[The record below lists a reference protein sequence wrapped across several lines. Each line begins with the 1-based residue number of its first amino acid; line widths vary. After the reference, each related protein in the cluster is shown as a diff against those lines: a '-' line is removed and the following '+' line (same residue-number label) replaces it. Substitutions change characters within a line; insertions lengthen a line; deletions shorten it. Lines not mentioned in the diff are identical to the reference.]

1 MSKIKIMSENLANKI
16 AAGEV
21 VEKCASVVKELV
33 ENAID
38 AKANNIKINLEDG
51 GLRKIEII
59 DNGIG
64 MDKEDAVLAF
74 ARHATSKIYKDDD
87 LFFIETLGF
96 RGEALASIA
105 SVSEVNLETCSKD
118 IGTHVHIKGGKMD
131 LVEPSNARIGT
142 SICVTN
148 LFYNTPAR
156 LKYLKSEATEL
167 NNCIQFIEKL
177 ALSKP
182 DIAFTLTNN
191 DKVIVKTSGKN
202 NLLKTIHEIYG
213 LTVSSNMLSIN
224 KTSDDFE
231 ISGYDNAAQRA
242 ANAVKIEDRLA
253 EFSWSSV
260 QNRDYTKQYNPMST
274 EQICKRWNGFDFA
287 TFFQVLGIPAQ
298 EKIIV
303 QQPSFFDGF
312 SKLFASASL
321 DELKDYMAAGLL
333 SSAAGSLSDEYYDAS
348 FDFFST
354 QMNGVTEKKPSWKR
368 AMSVPNGILGEAVGQ
383 MYVKKYFPEEYK
395 QKVLDLVRQLQVS
408 LGQHIDSLAWMSDST
423 KAYAREKLDAFT
435 VKIGYPDKWKDYS
448 TLNIDPELS
457 YFENLRAA
465 SAWYVADNLS
475 KLGQPTDPDEWG
487 MTPQTVNAYYNPT
500 TNEICFPAAILQPPF
515 FNADADDAVNYG
527 AIGVV
532 IGHEMTHGFDDQGR
546 LFDKEGNMT
555 NWWTPEDEAAFKERT
570 AILEKQYSEVEILPG
585 IHADGALTLGEN
597 IADHGGISIAW
608 TALHNALGG
617 VEPEP
622 IDGFTAAQRFFIGYA
637 HLWADNA
644 TDEAKARLNK
654 IDVHSLAEERVNV
667 AVRNFPFFFEAFGIK
682 EGDKMWRPEEERVS
696 IW

>member
-1 MSKIKIMSENLANKI
+1 MSVFSVMMLAACQGGGNKVPAINVKDMDLSVSPGEDFYLYANGGWKKNNPLKPEFARFGSFDVLRENNEIRLNELFAEMAKLSPEQGTVDQKIVDLYKQGLDSVRLNSEGGAPVKKYVDSIYAAAGKDELVKVLANQNKY
-16 AAGEV
+16 GEGGFF
-21 VEKCASVVKELV
+21 SVGVSADLMNSKMQILYLAQSGLGMGNRDYYV
-33 ENAID
+33 DTANA
-38 AKANNIKINLEDG
+38 KLHEGYTK
-51 GLRKIEII
+51 
-59 DNGIG
+59 
-64 MDKEDAVLAF
+64 MLARF
-74 ARHATSKIYKDDD
+74 
-87 LFFIETLGF
+87 
-96 RGEALASIA
+96 
-105 SVSEVNLETCSKD
+105 
-118 IGTHVHIKGGKMD
+118 
-131 LVEPSNARIGT
+131 
-142 SICVTN
+142 
-148 LFYNTPAR
+148 
-156 LKYLKSEATEL
+156 
-167 NNCIQFIEKL
+167 
-177 ALSKP
+177 
-182 DIAFTLTNN
+182 
-191 DKVIVKTSGKN
+191 
-202 NLLKTIHEIYG
+202 
-213 LTVSSNMLSIN
+213 
-224 KTSDDFE
+224 FE

-354 QMNGVTEKKPSWKR
+354 QMNGVTEKKPRWKR

>member
-1 MSKIKIMSENLANKI
+1 MSVFSVMMLAACQGGGDKVPAINVKDMDLSVSPGEDFYLYANGGWKKNNPLKPEFARFGSFDVLRENNEIRLNELFAEMAKLSPEQGTVDQKIVDLYKQGLDSVRLNSEGGAPVKKYVDSIYAAAGKDELVKVLANQNKY
-16 AAGEV
+16 GEGGFF
-21 VEKCASVVKELV
+21 SVGVSADLMNSKMQILYLAQSGLGMGNRDYYV
-33 ENAID
+33 DTANA
-38 AKANNIKINLEDG
+38 KLHEGYTK
-51 GLRKIEII
+51 
-59 DNGIG
+59 
-64 MDKEDAVLAF
+64 MLARF
-74 ARHATSKIYKDDD
+74 
-87 LFFIETLGF
+87 
-96 RGEALASIA
+96 
-105 SVSEVNLETCSKD
+105 
-118 IGTHVHIKGGKMD
+118 
-131 LVEPSNARIGT
+131 
-142 SICVTN
+142 
-148 LFYNTPAR
+148 
-156 LKYLKSEATEL
+156 
-167 NNCIQFIEKL
+167 
-177 ALSKP
+177 
-182 DIAFTLTNN
+182 
-191 DKVIVKTSGKN
+191 
-202 NLLKTIHEIYG
+202 
-213 LTVSSNMLSIN
+213 
-224 KTSDDFE
+224 FE

-274 EQICKRWNGFDFA
+274 EQICKRWNSFDFA

-354 QMNGVTEKKPSWKR
+354 QMNGVTEKKPRWKR

-597 IADHGGISIAW
+597 IADHGGISVAW